1 MYRIIT
7 ISREYGSGGGSVARI
22 ISERLG
28 WRLVDDTLV
37 AEIAQDAKIAPNV
50 ARHYDEVLDPW
61 FHRMLKALWRG
72 GYEGSVTRV
81 ESDPFDADTMA
92 QLWNQLILKSAE
104 IGQCV
109 IVGRGG
115 QCLLQRRSDAF
126 HVSLHAP
133 MHERVRRIRQRDPNV
148 NAEAEAHERDAM
160 RAAYVQRHFG
170 LDWTDR
176 HLYHLIIC
184 SSIGLEA
191 SASAI
196 LCAAGIG
203 SGVTS

>member
-1 MYRIIT
+1 MHRVIT
-7 ISREYGSGGGSVARI
+7 ISREYGSGGGSIARMVA
-22 ISERLG
+22 ERLS
-28 WRLVDDTLV
+28 WRLVDDALV
-37 AEIAQDAKIAPNV
+37 AEIAKNANV
-50 ARHYDEVLDPW
+50 APEVARQCDEVLDPW
-61 FHRMLKALWRG
+61 FHRMLKALWHG

-81 ESDPFDADTMA
+81 ESDPFDADAMA
-92 QLWNQLILKSAE
+92 KLWNRLILESAE
-104 IGQCV
+104 IGECV

-126 HVSLHAP
+126 HVSVHAP
-133 MHERVRRIRQRDPNV
+133 LHERVLRILQRHPTGD
-148 NAEAEAHERDAM
+148 AEAEARERDTI

-170 LDWTDR
+170 QDWTDR

-196 LCAAGIG
+196 LCAAGMG
-203 SGVTS
+203 GARS